1 VTSRAFHLPTS
12 LIALAALF
20 DLWLG
25 DPLWLPHPVR
35 MIGWAIARGER
46 GLRTGRPN
54 ADLAAGAILA
64 AGVILLA
71 TVGAWMPIALGERL
85 GAIPGAL
92 IAIIV
97 ASTTLALRGLDDA
110 AQEVE
115 RCLAGEDE
123 AAARLAMPALVG
135 RDPGSLDRAGMIRG
149 TIESVA
155 ENCSDG
161 FVAPLLFLFAG
172 GPVAAM
178 AYKAINTLDSMI
190 GHRDERY
197 LYFGR
202 CAARLD
208 DAANLIPARLTALCL
223 VIAAALQSGRGR
235 AALATCRRDA
245 RRHPSPNAG
254 YPEAAIAGALGIQLG
269 GGAFYD
275 GKFEA
280 HPAFGEAE
288 HEVSVRDIT
297 AARSLM
303 RLAALLAFVV
313 LALARFAISGLCG
326 ARA

>member
-1 VTSRAFHLPTS
+1 VTSLAFHLPTS
-12 LIALAALF
+12 LIALAALL

-25 DPLWLPHPVR
+25 DPPWLPHPVQA
-35 MIGWAIARGER
+35 IGWAIARGER
-46 GLRTGRPN
+46 TLRTGRRN
-54 ADLAAGAILA
+54 ADLASGAILA

-71 TVGAWMPIALGERL
+71 TAGAWMPIALGERL
-85 GAIPGAL
+85 GAITGGL

-97 ASTTLALRGLDDA
+97 ATTTLALRGLDDA

-123 AAARLAMPALVG
+123 AAARRAMPALVG
-135 RDPGSLDRAGMIRG
+135 RDPASLERAGMIRG

-208 DAANLIPARLTALCL
+208 DVANLIPARLTALCL

-235 AALATCRRDA
+235 AALAICRRDA
-245 RRHPSPNAG
+245 RKHSSPNAG

-280 HPAFGEAE
+280 HPAFGETE